1 MSDHATRV
9 ALVEDHVLLAESMYL
24 ALSAEGFATRTV
36 TVPPD
41 AEGVAE
47 MLDPILDHRP
57 DVVLLDLD
65 LGAAGDGTALVRPLT
80 NAGCAVVVVTGASE
94 KTRWGKCLAN
104 GARTVLPKAAS
115 LDVIVDTVRR
125 AASGEAVMPEA
136 RRYELIQNWQRQ
148 RSDNQDMRTKLG
160 RLTPREEEVLAAL
173 SEGKRVRD
181 IASEWYVSEAT
192 VRTQVKSVLAKLGVT
207 SQIAAVAFARELDW
221 RPAG

>member
-1 MSDHATRV
+1 MSDRATRV
-9 ALVEDHVLLAESMYL
+9 ALVEDHALLAESMYV
-24 ALSAEGFATRTV
+24 ALSAEGFVTRIV

-41 AEGVAE
+41 AESVAE
-47 MLDPILDHRP
+47 MLDPILEGRP

-80 NAGCAVVVVTGASE
+80 DGGCAVVVVTGASE
-94 KTRWGKCLAN
+94 QTRWGSCLAN
-104 GARTVLPKAAS
+104 GARTVLPKTAS
-115 LDVIVDTVRR
+115 LEVIVETVRR
-125 AASGEAVMPEA
+125 VVAGDAVMPEA
-136 RRYELIQNWQRQ
+136 RRYELIQTWHRQ
-148 RSDNQDMRTKLG
+148 RNGNQEMRAKLD

-173 SEGKRVRD
+173 TEGKRVRD
-181 IASEWYVSEAT
+181 IASESYVSEAT